1 MNFFISLLPILIIIY
16 LMIWRR
22 WGSVRAGAAGY
33 LSALV
38 IAFGFFGANPVLLA
52 YAQAKALI
60 LGLDVLLI
68 IIPAFLFYRVCDEAG
83 AIRAIGLALPGLT
96 ADRAMQALL
105 IGWVFASFLQGVGGF
120 GVPVAVTAPIL
131 VSLGI
136 NPLAAVVIPS
146 IGHGWA
152 VNFGSLGSSFQA
164 LIVTTGV
171 PAEVLAPAAAIFLG
185 ITCLVTG
192 PMVAHVTGGWA
203 AVLRLAIPTLT
214 IGAIMAGVQ
223 YMVAVYGPW
232 NIAAFSASAAGL
244 LVGIPLAYFLGRGKQ
259 NRSVVDWKAIL
270 FALAGYAILVVVIL
284 SAQFISPL
292 QQALNRLAIQV
303 SFPEITSNLGFVT
316 PAAASRKISIF
327 GHTGML
333 LIYTSL
339 LTYLVYWL
347 AGRYKAGATSRILNG
362 TLHRVM
368 PSCVSILSMI
378 SMAVI
383 MEYSG
388 MTDAIARGLS
398 DFLGSLFPM
407 LSPWIGALG
416 AFMTG
421 SNTNSNVVFGALQ
434 KQTAELLGIS
444 VAVILAAQTTGG
456 SIGSAAAPTKVVIGT
471 STADMSGREGEVL
484 RQMFGYT
491 MFLIALVSLLTVFG
505 ILLTQ

>member
-1 MNFFISLLPILIIIY
+1 MNFILSLLPILLIIY

-60 LGLDVLLI
+60 LGLDVLMI

-83 AIRAIGLALPGLT
+83 AIHAIGLTLPSLT
-96 ADRAMQALL
+96 VDRAMQALL

-136 NPLAAVVIPS
+136 NPLTAVVIPS

-152 VNFGSLGSSFQA
+152 VTFGSLGSSFQA
-164 LIVTTGV
+164 LIVATGM
-171 PAEVLAPAAAIFLG
+171 PAQTLAPAAAIFLG
-185 ITCLVTG
+185 IACLVSG
-192 PMVAHVTGGWA
+192 PMVAHIVGGWG
-203 AVLRLAIPTLT
+203 AVLRLFIPTLL
-214 IGAIMAGVQ
+214 IGAVMAGVQ
-223 YMVAVYGPW
+223 YLVAVYGPW
-232 NIAAFSASAAGL
+232 HIAGFSAASAGL
-244 LVGIPLAYFLGRGKQ
+244 VIGVPLAYVFGKRTKRGP
-259 NRSVVDWKAIL
+259 SLDWRAIL
-270 FALAGYAILVVVIL
+270 IALIGYAIMVVVVL
-284 SAQFISPL
+284 SAQFFSPL
-292 QQALNRLAIQV
+292 QQALNQLSLQV
-303 SFPEITSNLGFVT
+303 SFPQITTNLGFVN
-316 PAAASRKISIF
+316 PATASRRISIF
-327 GHTGML
+327 DHTGML

-347 AGRYKAGATSRILNG
+347 TGRYQAGAAGRILNG
-362 TLHRVM
+362 TLRRVM
-368 PSCVSILSMI
+368 PSCVSILSMV

-388 MTDAIARGLS
+388 MTDTIARGLAG
-398 DFLGSLFPM
+398 FLGSLFPM

-444 VAVILAAQTTGG
+444 VAVILAAQTAGG

-471 STADMSGREGEVL
+471 STADMNGREGEVL

-491 MFLIALVSLLTVFG
+491 MFLIALLSLLTVIG